1 MQEADQLKLELLQ
14 AEEAEA
20 EELRLRAGIKWRE
33 EGERSSKYFLSRLKT
48 RELARELHSLVDVNG
63 DIVSSLKGV
72 LQHVTSF
79 YTKLYEA
86 VVSPEPNAGSFF
98 EHCPTL
104 DPLQQQ
110 QLSNPLT
117 LDELRET
124 LKSCRDSAPGID
136 GIPYL
141 FYVTFGDILL
151 PSLLDS
157 WNHAS
162 LTGQL
167 APSHLQSCITLLPKK
182 DKDLKL
188 IQNWRPISL
197 SSCDLKII
205 TKSY

>member
-1 MQEADQLKLELLQ
+1 MDISSSRSIAWLVDQIQAAKAQIPVHWNPHQIHEFLKMSLRSKTLELRTMNRRQYSSKALTERINSLLQQPNQASMQEADQLKLELLQ

-104 DPLQQQ
+104 DPLQQ
-110 QLSNPLT
+110 
-117 LDELRET
+117 
-124 LKSCRDSAPGID
+124 
-136 GIPYL
+136 
-141 FYVTFGDILL
+141 
-151 PSLLDS
+151 
-157 WNHAS
+157 
-162 LTGQL
+162 
-167 APSHLQSCITLLPKK
+167 
-182 DKDLKL
+182 
-188 IQNWRPISL
+188 
-197 SSCDLKII
+197 
-205 TKSY
+205 